1 MAATGRV
8 AVSVSVRKGVG
19 IDRSAD
25 GTLMPQPSR
34 RCHAELRSRCS
45 HRQAAGAN
53 VGTSFACMHVASART
68 PFIATECSRTSL
80 RCAASKQGPRDP
92 LDMQPDRPAV
102 ARLGRSK
109 SVQISGRCPL
119 KRSLLTHALTPGCRL
134 PREVPCASE
143 SFSMFDSRC
152 ASS

>member
-8 AVSVSVRKGVG
+8 AVSVNVRIGVG

-45 HRQAAGAN
+45 HDRQAAGAN
-53 VGTSFACMHVASART
+53 VWTSFACMHVASESART
-68 PFIATECSRTSL
+68 RFIATECSRTLL
-80 RCAASKQGPRDP
+80 RCAASKQGPRGP

-102 ARLGRSK
+102 ARLGRGKSR
-109 SVQISGRCPL
+109 SVQISGRCPVKKVAPDPCPDPGL
-119 KRSLLTHALTPGCRL
+119 STPPGSAMCQWRLLDVR
-134 PREVPCASE
+134 
-143 SFSMFDSRC
+143 
-152 ASS
+152 